1 MYKESWGLKRICP
14 CNRIMY
20 YDLGRK
26 DLECPE
32 CGKFIE
38 VTTLLRPRRGR
49 KPGSTNATP
58 LTAPITSTKP
68 EKQEKD
74 LYIENL
80 DINSDNEVVDDDS
93 VLIED
98 DLDIDPTTDTGIKPT
113 EEEKEDL

>member
-1 MYKESWGLKRICP
+1 MSL
-14 CNRIMY
+14 
-20 YDLGRK
+20 
-26 DLECPE
+26 
-32 CGKFIE
+32 
-38 VTTLLRPRRGR
+38 
-49 KPGSTNATP
+49 SNAIP
-58 LTAPITSTKP
+58 PKP

-80 DINSDNEVVDDDS
+80 DISSDNEAVDDDS

>member
-26 DLECPE
+26 ELECPE

-49 KPGSTNATP
+49 KPGSTNVTP
-58 LTAPITSTKP
+58 LTNPVPPKP
-68 EKQEKD
+68 EKKEED
-74 LYIENL
+74 LDIENL
-80 DINSDNEVVDDDS
+80 DISTENESIDDDS

-98 DLDIDPTTDTGIKPT
+98 ESDIDPSADVGINT
-113 EEEKEDL
+113 VKEDKEEL